1 MKRLLWLI
9 LIGSAAVQA
18 QLPKDP
24 TRPPPAQTNSP
35 VAAGQDVQDSNAGMP
50 AVTAIFIGPER
61 RYAIVGGKALYQG
74 EQFRDMEVLEIR
86 AGSVLFRHNDNDI
99 EVALRQ
105 DKTLKK
111 GKANGF

>member
-1 MKRLLWLI
+1 MKRLFWLI
-9 LIGSAAVQA
+9 LIGSTAAQA
-18 QLPKDP
+18 QLPQDP
-24 TRPPPAQTNSP
+24 TRPPAQTNSSA
-35 VAAGQDVQDSNAGMP
+35 AAGQDVQDSNAGMP

-61 RYAIVGGKALYQG
+61 RYAIVGGETLYQG